1 MKKLPNKVTLEDI
14 DHILA
19 QSKVEFNVLG
29 GKLTHCMITLPS
41 GFIVTG
47 ESSCVDPA
55 EYNKELGEKLAQ
67 ANAVKTLWMLEG
79 YELSNKRMEEK
90 ARENRLTDM
99 CFRHTELSTMVRT
112 VDSELNAGKPDDLSP
127 AQWAELEH
135 HMYQLSKAPISLAAI
150 INLAKPPILAEGKPD
165 E

>member
-1 MKKLPNKVTLEDI
+1 MKKLPSKVTLEDI

-55 EYNKELGEKLAQ
+55 EYKKELGERYAKER
-67 ANAVKTLWMLEG
+67 AVQTLWMLEG
-79 YELSNKRMEEK
+79 YELSNKRMESK
-90 ARENRLTDM
+90 ARENRFTDM
-99 CFRHTELSTMVRT
+99 CFRSAELAEIIDT
-112 VDSELNAGKPDDLSP
+112 VGAESAKGKPSDMSP
-127 AQWAELEH
+127 AEWDALQEH
-135 HMYQLSKAPISLAAI
+135 HFLLGKAFMCLE
-150 INLAKPPILAEGKPD
+150 NLIGWAKDPELAEGVGK
-165 E
+165 

>member
-1 MKKLPNKVTLEDI
+1 MKKLPSKVTLEDI

-55 EYNKELGEKLAQ
+55 EYKKDLGEKYARE
-67 ANAVKTLWMLEG
+67 NAVQTLWMLEG
-79 YELSNKRMEEK
+79 YELSNKRMEEQLRSNP
-90 ARENRLTDM
+90 A
-99 CFRHTELSTMVRT
+99 
-112 VDSELNAGKPDDLSP
+112 VDLVFLRSEVGTLI
-127 AQWAELEH
+127 E
-135 HMYQLSKAPISLAAI
+135 SLARLRTASRKHHGVFDNTVGAVKQSLLTASE
-150 INLAKPPILAEGKPD
+150 NLNLLSEMVANQNNGEQP
-165 E
+165 